1 MQIRSAPQHQNLL
14 TRLFGGV
21 GLRLLVGVLAF
32 SSVVTLILTA
42 LQLYLDYR
50 RDVGAI
56 EDRLDEIGSSYLGAM
71 GESLWNL
78 DRNQLHLQLSGILRL
93 PDISSARVY
102 ETTDT
107 PSPLAISLGDE
118 HPEAGIVRQYP
129 IVHQIRGGQQ
139 TIGHLHVEA
148 TLTGVYRS
156 LLDRALIILVSQGA
170 KTFLVSFFILLIF
183 HRLVTRH
190 LSDMADF
197 LGGFSF
203 QGPKPA
209 LTLQRSAPK
218 QPDEFDQVV
227 AAFNTMIAKLQSA
240 YSQISE
246 ANARLERDNAALARA
261 EAALR
266 ENEQRFRDYT
276 ETASDWF
283 WETDTDHA
291 STYLSDEIRAFGFDR
306 EKLIGAHRWDFA
318 TDLLTEPDK
327 WRAHRALLEQRKPFR
342 NFVYSMRENDGPLCY
357 LTSSGK
363 PVFDEDGRFLG
374 YRGTARDIT
383 ARSLAEARVR
393 ELSLA
398 VEQSPAGI
406 AVVDVNGRLIY
417 SNRVFLQIVGLDEI
431 GEDTT
436 MASIL
441 PEGSWQH
448 LSAAAQRGSTGRD
461 EVFAKR
467 LSQEPFW
474 GLVSVAGLKAS
485 AGEAKHLVVVLQD
498 ITREKAAQQE
508 REALLQRLQHTGKIE
523 AIGRLAGG
531 IAHDF
536 NNLLGAM
543 MGFSQFLVEDLP
555 EGSASHKHAQRIVD
569 ICEKGK
575 ELIDQLLAFAGARDT
590 ERRVLDVAAV
600 VQHSRNLMETCLPSS
615 CSLLI
620 ETGDESLPVL
630 SNEVQ
635 LHQVLLNLCIN
646 ARDAFGA
653 EPGTVSVALSRV
665 RPDRDTC
672 AKVERKGV
680 GRLQEGEDYALMV
693 VSDTGA
699 GMDAETQAQIFE
711 PFYTTKGLGRGTGLG
726 LAVVHGIVTSYDGA
740 IYVESETGV
749 GTTFEI
755 YLPLAS
761 APLAPAVEEAA
772 PDEKMHGNER
782 ILVVDDDR
790 DLAQALTIGL
800 HRYGYEVLSLTNPA
814 DALRIFSEEPG
825 RWDLVVSDQVMP
837 GMTGLRLVAKLKE
850 LRPDLRAIL
859 YTGFDEKITAGTAS
873 LQGIDA
879 LLHKPVT
886 PQQLAVQVRR
896 VLDSPSQSD
905 R

>member
-1 MQIRSAPQHQNLL
+1 M

-21 GLRLLVGVLAF
+21 GRRLLIGVLAF
-32 SSVVTLILTA
+32 SSAVTLVLTA
-42 LQLYLDYR
+42 LQLYLDYQ
-50 RDVGAI
+50 RDVGTI
-56 EDRLDEIGSSYLGAM
+56 EHRLDEIGSSYLGAV
-71 GESLWNL
+71 GQSLWNL

-93 PDISSARVY
+93 PDISSARIY
-102 ETTDT
+102 ETTD
-107 PSPLAISLGDE
+107 SPNPLTMSLGEEQGKAD
-118 HPEAGIVRQYP
+118 IVREYP
-129 IVHQIRGGQQ
+129 IVHQVRRVEQ
-139 TIGHLHVEA
+139 TIGYLRIEA
-148 TLTGVYRS
+148 TLSGVYRS
-156 LLDRALIILVSQGA
+156 LLNRALVILASQGA

-190 LSDMADF
+190 LADMSDF
-197 LGGFSF
+197 LADFSF
-203 QGPKPA
+203 QEPKQT
-209 LTLQRSAPK
+209 LTLQRTSPEP
-218 QPDEFDQVV
+218 PDEFDQMV
-227 AAFNTMIAKLQSA
+227 AAFNAMLAKLEST
-240 YSQISE
+240 YSQLSE
-246 ANARLERDNAALARA
+246 ANARLELDNEALGRA

-266 ENEQRFRDYT
+266 ESEQRFRDYT
-276 ETASDWF
+276 KTASDWL
-283 WETDTDHA
+283 WETGPDHA
-291 STYLSDEIRAFGFDR
+291 FTYISDEIRAFGVDR
-306 EKLIGAHRWDFA
+306 DKLIGAHRWDFA
-318 TDLLTEPDK
+318 ADLLSEPEK
-327 WRAHRALLEQRKPFR
+327 WRDMRATLEMRKPFR
-342 NFVYSMRENDGPLCY
+342 GFVYSLREKDGSLRY
-357 LTSSGK
+357 TETSGK
-363 PVFDEDGRFLG
+363 PLFDDDGRFLG
-374 YRGTARDIT
+374 YRGTSRDVT
-383 ARSLAEARVR
+383 ARSVAEARVR

-406 AVVDVNGRLIY
+406 AVVDASGKLIY
-417 SNRVFLQIVGLDEI
+417 SNRVFLQIIGLSEI
-431 GEDTT
+431 GEETNIT
-436 MASIL
+436 AVL
-441 PEGSWQH
+441 PGDVWQR
-448 LSAAAQRGSTGRD
+448 LTAAAGGGDVGRE
-461 EVFAKR
+461 EVFTKR
-467 LSQEPFW
+467 LSKEPFW
-474 GLVSVAGLKAS
+474 GLVSIAGLKPL
-485 AGEAKHLVVVLQD
+485 AGETKHLVVALQD
-498 ITREKAAQQE
+498 ITREKAEQEE
-508 REALLQRLQHTGKIE
+508 REALLQRLQQSGKIE

-555 EGSASHKHAQRIVD
+555 EGSPSRKYAQRIAE

-575 ELIDQLLAFAGARDT
+575 DLVDQLLAFAGARDT
-590 ERRVLDVAAV
+590 ERRVLDVVAV
-600 VQHSRNLMETCLPSS
+600 LQHSRSLMETSLPSS
-615 CSLLI
+615 CSLMI
-620 ETGDESLPVL
+620 ETGDETLPVL

-646 ARDAFGA
+646 ARDAFGG

-665 RPDRDTC
+665 RPDSDTC
-672 AKVERKGV
+672 TKVERRGV
-680 GRLQEGEDYALMV
+680 GRLQEGEDYALIV

-699 GMDAETQAQIFE
+699 GMDSKTQARIFD

-761 APLAPAVEEAA
+761 PLLEPAVEESA
-772 PDEKMHGNER
+772 PVEKMYGDER
-782 ILVVDDDR
+782 ILVIDDDR

-800 HRYGYEVLSLTNPA
+800 HRYGYEVLSLTNPVE
-814 DALRIFSEEPG
+814 ALRIFSEEPG
-825 RWDLVVSDQVMP
+825 HWDLVVSDQVMP